1 MSRREGGS
9 VTILVVL
16 YFMGPPFG
24 LTRFVLFKAGTLNVA
39 VKIPVGERER
49 QSWWRGCYFD
59 YLLDA

>member
-1 MSRREGGS
+1 M
-9 VTILVVL
+9 TILVVL

-39 VKIPVGERER
+39 VKIPVGERGR